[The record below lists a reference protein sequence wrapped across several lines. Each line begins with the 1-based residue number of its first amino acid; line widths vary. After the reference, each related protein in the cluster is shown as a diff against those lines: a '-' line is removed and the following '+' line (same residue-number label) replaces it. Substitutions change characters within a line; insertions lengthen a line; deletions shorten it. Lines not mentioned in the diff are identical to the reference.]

1 VISERTVK
9 LYEQHPPEA
18 RQGQQAP
25 TLPEL
30 LHEVEV
36 AAKFGTCVLI
46 VADWNLAKIDWA
58 YEAVRRQLTQQK
70 TAVQSALQLL
80 RGELGAPRVGVP
92 PPPPP
97 EAEAVEHLRP
107 LTFGTAAAPLPRPQK
122 EESGII
128 ALDFR
133 MLRDQGADDGSIE

>member
-36 AAKFGTCVLI
+36 AAKFGTSRDELAHQLGYTQSCSSHWSRTQTSAWLEWWLVL
-46 VADWNLAKIDWA
+46 
-58 YEAVRRQLTQQK
+58 
-70 TAVQSALQLL
+70 
-80 RGELGAPRVGVP
+80 
-92 PPPPP
+92 
-97 EAEAVEHLRP
+97 
-107 LTFGTAAAPLPRPQK
+107 F
-122 EESGII
+122 
-128 ALDFR
+128 
-133 MLRDQGADDGSIE
+133 

>member
-36 AAKFGTCVLI
+36 AAKFGT
-46 VADWNLAKIDWA
+46 LAGRVGSSA
-58 YEAVRRQLTQQK
+58 GAAPRAVRVTGRGRRRQLG
-70 TAVQSALQLL
+70 LN
-80 RGELGAPRVGVP
+80 RGLSSFDPW
-92 PPPPP
+92 
-97 EAEAVEHLRP
+97 
-107 LTFGTAAAPLPRPQK
+107 
-122 EESGII
+122 
-128 ALDFR
+128 
-133 MLRDQGADDGSIE
+133 